1 MIEFLVFLANL
12 FTIALAC
19 AAGAL
24 VALMIAAVRWM
35 MEHRR

>member
-1 MIEFLVFLANL
+1 MTELLIFLANL

-24 VALMIAAVRWM
+24 VAMMIAAVRWM
-35 MEHRR
+35 IQKK

>member
-24 VALMIAAVRWM
+24 VALMIAAVRFM
-35 MEHRR
+35 MQRRK

>member
-1 MIEFLVFLANL
+1 MTELLIFLANL

-24 VALMIAAVRWM
+24 VALMIAAVRFM
-35 MEHRR
+35 MQRRK